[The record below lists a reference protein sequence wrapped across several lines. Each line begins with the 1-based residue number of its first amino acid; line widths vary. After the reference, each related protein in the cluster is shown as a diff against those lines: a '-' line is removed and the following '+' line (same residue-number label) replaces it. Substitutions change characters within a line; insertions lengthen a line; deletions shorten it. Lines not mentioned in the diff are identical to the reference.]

1 MIKVLI
7 VEDENLIRKK
17 LLHFID
23 YDALGMV
30 VVADGSNGV
39 EGVDLIKKYQPDI
52 VLADINMPEKDG
64 LDMIKETL
72 DYDYIAIIISGYD
85 YFSYAQRALK
95 YGVTDYLLKP
105 ISLDDLKEALINAR
119 EIIYK
124 KRNVISQKTDLE
136 NAVDISLNPL
146 IKDSTVL
153 EMIDYIKN
161 NYEEKI
167 SISDLSKD
175 LAYSESMLNRK
186 FKKEVHITF
195 NEYLNRYR
203 INKAID
209 LLKNSDYNITEIA
222 YMCGY
227 SSAKYFARV
236 FKKYLGMSPSDL

>member
-7 VEDENLIRKK
+7 AEDENLIRKK

-30 VVADGSNGV
+30 VVADVANGV
-39 EGVDLIKKYQPDI
+39 SGVELIKKYKPDI

-105 ISLDDLKEALINAR
+105 ISLDDLNEALVNAR

-124 KRNVISQKTDLE
+124 KRSVISRNSDIE
-136 NAVDISLNPL
+136 NAIDISTDEA
-146 IKDSTVL
+146 IKDSTVV
-153 EMIDYIKN
+153 EMINFIKI
-161 NYEEKI
+161 NYQDKI
-167 SISDLSKD
+167 SISDLSKK

-203 INKAID
+203 INKAIE
-209 LLKNSDYNITEIA
+209 LLKNSDYNITEIS

-227 SSAKYFARV
+227 SSAKYFSRV
-236 FKKYLGMSPSDL
+236 FKKYLGISPSDV

>member
-30 VVADGSNGV
+30 VVAEVDNGV
-39 EGVDLIKKYQPDI
+39 SGVELIKKYKPDI

-105 ISLDDLKEALINAR
+105 ISLDDLNEALVNAR

-124 KRNVISQKTDLE
+124 KRSVISRNSDIE
-136 NAVDISLNPL
+136 NAIDISTDES
-146 IKDSTVL
+146 IKDSTVV
-153 EMIDYIKN
+153 EMINFIKN
-161 NYEEKI
+161 NYQDKI
-167 SISDLSKD
+167 SISDLSKK

-203 INKAID
+203 INKAIE
-209 LLKNSDYNITEIA
+209 LLKNSDYNITEIS

-227 SSAKYFARV
+227 SSAKYFSRV
-236 FKKYLGMSPSDL
+236 FKKYLGISPSDV

>member
-30 VVADGSNGV
+30 VVADGANGV
-39 EGVDLIKKYQPDI
+39 EGVELIKKYQPDI

-64 LDMIKETL
+64 LDMISETL

-105 ISLDDLKEALINAR
+105 ISLDDLEESLTNAR
-119 EIIYK
+119 ELIYK
-124 KRNVISQKTDLE
+124 KRDVISQKTSLG
-136 NAVDISLNPL
+136 NAVDISLDKI

-153 EMIDYIKN
+153 AMINYIKN
-161 NYEEKI
+161 NYQDKI
-167 SISDLSKD
+167 SISDLSKE

-186 FKKEVHITF
+186 FKKEVYLTF

-203 INKAID
+203 INKAIE
-209 LLKNSDYNITEIA
+209 LLENSDYNISEIA

-227 SSAKYFARV
+227 SSAKYFSRV
-236 FKKYLGMSPSDL
+236 FKKYLGIAPSDL

>member
-17 LLHFID
+17 LLHFMD

-105 ISLDDLKEALINAR
+105 ISLDDLEEALINAR

-136 NAVDISLNPL
+136 NAVDVSLNPL
-146 IKDSTVL
+146 IKDTAVL

-161 NYEEKI
+161 NYQEKI

>member
-30 VVADGSNGV
+30 VVADGSNGL

-105 ISLDDLKEALINAR
+105 ISLDNLKEALINAR

-153 EMIDYIKN
+153 QMIDYIKN

-167 SISDLSKD
+167 SISDLSKE

>member
-1 MIKVLI
+1 MIKVVI

-17 LLHFID
+17 LLHFVD
-23 YDALGMV
+23 YDSMGMV
-30 VVADGSNGV
+30 VVADGANGIEGV
-39 EGVDLIKKYQPDI
+39 ELIKKYKPDI

-64 LDMIKETL
+64 LDMIKETIE
-72 DYDYIAIIISGYD
+72 YDYIAIIISGYD

-105 ISLDDLKEALINAR
+105 ISLDDLKDALLNAR
-119 EIIYK
+119 DIIYK
-124 KRNVISQKTDLE
+124 KRNIISQKTSISK
-136 NAVDISLNPL
+136 AVDISIDKG
-146 IKDSTVL
+146 IKDITVL
-153 EMIDYIKN
+153 EMLDYIKN
-161 NYEEKI
+161 NYQEKI
-167 SISDLSKD
+167 SISDLSSK
-175 LAYSESMLNRK
+175 LAYSESMLNKK

-203 INKAID
+203 ITKAID
-209 LLKNSDYNITEIA
+209 LLKNSDYNITDIS

>member
-30 VVADGSNGV
+30 VVADGTNGL

-64 LDMIKETL
+64 LDMISETL

-105 ISLDDLKEALINAR
+105 INLDDLKEALINAR

-136 NAVDISLNPL
+136 NVVDISLDPL
-146 IKDSTVL
+146 IKDTTVL

-161 NYEEKI
+161 NYQEKI

>member
-7 VEDENLIRKK
+7 AEDENLIRKK

-30 VVADGSNGV
+30 VVAEVDNGV
-39 EGVDLIKKYQPDI
+39 SGVELIKKYKPDI

-105 ISLDDLKEALINAR
+105 ISLDDLNEALVNAR

-124 KRNVISQKTDLE
+124 KRSVISRNSDIE
-136 NAVDISLNPL
+136 NAIDISTDEA
-146 IKDSTVL
+146 IKDSTVV
-153 EMIDYIKN
+153 EMINFIKN
-161 NYEEKI
+161 NYQDKI
-167 SISDLSKD
+167 SISDLSKK

-203 INKAID
+203 INKAIE
-209 LLKNSDYNITEIA
+209 LLKNSDYNITEIS
-222 YMCGY
+222 YMWGY
-227 SSAKYFARV
+227 SSAKYFSRV
-236 FKKYLGMSPSDL
+236 FKKYLGISPSDV

>member
-30 VVADGSNGV
+30 VVADGSNGL

-146 IKDSTVL
+146 IKDTTVL

-167 SISDLSKD
+167 SISDLSKE

>member
-7 VEDENLIRKK
+7 AEDENLIRKK

-30 VVADGSNGV
+30 VVADVANGV
-39 EGVDLIKKYQPDI
+39 SGVELIKKYKPDI

-105 ISLDDLKEALINAR
+105 ISLDDLNEALLNAR

-124 KRNVISQKTDLE
+124 KRSVISRNSDIE
-136 NAVDISLNPL
+136 NAIDISTDEA
-146 IKDSTVL
+146 IKDSTVV
-153 EMIDYIKN
+153 EMINFIKS
-161 NYEEKI
+161 NYQDKI
-167 SISDLSKD
+167 SISDLSKK

-203 INKAID
+203 INKAIE
-209 LLKNSDYNITEIA
+209 LLKNSDYNITEIS

-227 SSAKYFARV
+227 SSAKYFSRV
-236 FKKYLGMSPSDL
+236 FKKYLGISPSDV

>member
-7 VEDENLIRKK
+7 AEDENLIRKK

-30 VVADGSNGV
+30 VVAEVDNGV
-39 EGVDLIKKYQPDI
+39 SGVELIKKYKPDI

-105 ISLDDLKEALINAR
+105 ISLDDLNEALVNAR

-124 KRNVISQKTDLE
+124 KRSVISRNSDIE
-136 NAVDISLNPL
+136 NAIDISTDEA
-146 IKDSTVL
+146 IKDSTVV
-153 EMIDYIKN
+153 EMINFIKN
-161 NYEEKI
+161 NYQDKI
-167 SISDLSKD
+167 SISDLSKK

-203 INKAID
+203 INKAIE
-209 LLKNSDYNITEIA
+209 LLKNSDYNITEIS
-222 YMCGY
+222 YM
-227 SSAKYFARV
+227 
-236 FKKYLGMSPSDL
+236 

>member
-72 DYDYIAIIISGYD
+72 DYDCIAIIISGYD

-167 SISDLSKD
+167 SISDLSKE

>member
-7 VEDENLIRKK
+7 AEDENLIRKK

-30 VVADGSNGV
+30 VVAEVDNGV
-39 EGVDLIKKYQPDI
+39 SGVELIKKYKPDI

-105 ISLDDLKEALINAR
+105 ISLDDLNEALVNAR

-124 KRNVISQKTDLE
+124 KRSVISRNSDIE
-136 NAVDISLNPL
+136 NAIDISTDEA
-146 IKDSTVL
+146 IKDSTVV
-153 EMIDYIKN
+153 EMIRFVKD
-161 NYEEKI
+161 NYQDKI
-167 SISDLSKD
+167 SISDLSKK

-203 INKAID
+203 INKAIE
-209 LLKNSDYNITEIA
+209 LLKNSDYNITEIS

-227 SSAKYFARV
+227 SSAKYFSRV
-236 FKKYLGMSPSDL
+236 FKKYLGVSPSDV

>member
-7 VEDENLIRKK
+7 AEDENLIRKK

-30 VVADGSNGV
+30 VVADVANGV
-39 EGVDLIKKYQPDI
+39 SGVELIKKYKPDI

-105 ISLDDLKEALINAR
+105 ISLDDLNEALANAR

-124 KRNVISQKTDLE
+124 KRSVISRNSDIE
-136 NAVDISLNPL
+136 NAIDVSTDEA
-146 IKDSTVL
+146 IKDSTVV
-153 EMIDYIKN
+153 EMIRFVKD
-161 NYEEKI
+161 NYQDKI
-167 SISDLSKD
+167 SISDLSKK

-203 INKAID
+203 INKAIE
-209 LLKNSDYNITEIA
+209 LLKNSDYNITEIS

-227 SSAKYFARV
+227 SSAKYFSRV
-236 FKKYLGMSPSDL
+236 FKKYLGISPSDV

>member
-30 VVADGSNGV
+30 VVADGTNGL

-105 ISLDDLKEALINAR
+105 INLDDLKEALINAR

-136 NAVDISLNPL
+136 NAVDISLDPL
-146 IKDSTVL
+146 IKDTTVL

-161 NYEEKI
+161 NYQEKI

>member
-7 VEDENLIRKK
+7 AEDENLIRKK

-30 VVADGSNGV
+30 VVADVANGV
-39 EGVDLIKKYQPDI
+39 SGVELIKKYKPDI

-105 ISLDDLKEALINAR
+105 ISLDDLNEALVNAR

-124 KRNVISQKTDLE
+124 KRSVISRNSDIE
-136 NAVDISLNPL
+136 NAIDISTDEV
-146 IKDSTVL
+146 IKDSTVV
-153 EMIDYIKN
+153 EMIRFVKD
-161 NYEEKI
+161 NYQDKI
-167 SISDLSKD
+167 SISDLSKK

-203 INKAID
+203 INKAIE
-209 LLKNSDYNITEIA
+209 LLKNSDYNITEIS

-227 SSAKYFARV
+227 SSAKYFSRV
-236 FKKYLGMSPSDL
+236 FKKYLGISPSDV

>member
-7 VEDENLIRKK
+7 AEDENLIRKK

-30 VVADGSNGV
+30 VVAEVDNGV
-39 EGVDLIKKYQPDI
+39 SGVELIKKYKPDI

-105 ISLDDLKEALINAR
+105 ISLDDLNEALVNAR

-124 KRNVISQKTDLE
+124 KRSVISRNSDIE
-136 NAVDISLNPL
+136 NAIDISTNEA
-146 IKDSTVL
+146 IKDSTVV
-153 EMIDYIKN
+153 EMINFIKN
-161 NYEEKI
+161 NYQDKI
-167 SISDLSKD
+167 SISDLSKK

-203 INKAID
+203 INKAIE
-209 LLKNSDYNITEIA
+209 LLKNSDYNITEIS

-227 SSAKYFARV
+227 SSAKYFSRV
-236 FKKYLGMSPSDL
+236 FKKYLGISPSDV

>member
-7 VEDENLIRKK
+7 AEDENLIRKK

-30 VVADGSNGV
+30 VVADVANGV
-39 EGVDLIKKYQPDI
+39 SGVELIKKYKPDI

-105 ISLDDLKEALINAR
+105 ISLDDLKEALVNAR

-124 KRNVISQKTDLE
+124 KRSVISRNSDIE
-136 NAVDISLNPL
+136 NAIDISTDEA
-146 IKDSTVL
+146 IKDSTVV
-153 EMIDYIKN
+153 EMIRFVKD
-161 NYEEKI
+161 NYQDKI
-167 SISDLSKD
+167 SISDLSKK

-203 INKAID
+203 INKAIE
-209 LLKNSDYNITEIA
+209 LLKNSDYNITEIS

-227 SSAKYFARV
+227 SSAKYFSRV
-236 FKKYLGMSPSDL
+236 FKKYLGISPSDV

>member
-23 YDALGMV
+23 YDSLGMV

-136 NAVDISLNPL
+136 NVVDISLNPL
-146 IKDSTVL
+146 IKDSTVF

-161 NYEEKI
+161 NYQEKI

-203 INKAID
+203 INKSID
-209 LLKNSDYNITEIA
+209 LLKNSDYNITEIS

>member
-7 VEDENLIRKK
+7 AEDENLIRKK

-30 VVADGSNGV
+30 VVADVANGV
-39 EGVDLIKKYQPDI
+39 SGVELIKKYKPDI

-105 ISLDDLKEALINAR
+105 ISLDDLNEALVNAR

-124 KRNVISQKTDLE
+124 KRSVISRNSDIE
-136 NAVDISLNPL
+136 NAIDISTDEA
-146 IKDSTVL
+146 IKDSTVV
-153 EMIDYIKN
+153 EMINFIKI
-161 NYEEKI
+161 NYQDKI
-167 SISDLSKD
+167 SISDLSKK

-203 INKAID
+203 INKAIE
-209 LLKNSDYNITEIA
+209 LLKNSDYNITEIS

-227 SSAKYFARV
+227 SSAKYFSRV
-236 FKKYLGMSPSDL
+236 FKKNLGISPSDV

>member
-7 VEDENLIRKK
+7 AEDENLIRKK

-30 VVADGSNGV
+30 VVADVANGV
-39 EGVDLIKKYQPDI
+39 SGVELIKKYKPDI

-105 ISLDDLKEALINAR
+105 ISLDDLNEALVNAR

-124 KRNVISQKTDLE
+124 KRSVISRNSDIE
-136 NAVDISLNPL
+136 NAIDVSTDEA
-146 IKDSTVL
+146 IKDSTVV
-153 EMIDYIKN
+153 EMIRFVKD
-161 NYEEKI
+161 NYQDKI
-167 SISDLSKD
+167 SISDLSKK

-203 INKAID
+203 INKAIE
-209 LLKNSDYNITEIA
+209 LLKNSDYNITEIS

-227 SSAKYFARV
+227 SSAKYFSRV
-236 FKKYLGMSPSDL
+236 FKKYLGISPSDV

>member
-7 VEDENLIRKK
+7 AEDENLIRKK

-30 VVADGSNGV
+30 VVAEVDNGV
-39 EGVDLIKKYQPDI
+39 SGVELIKKYKPDI

-72 DYDYIAIIISGYD
+72 DYEYIAIIISGYD

-105 ISLDDLKEALINAR
+105 ISLDDLNEALVNAR

-124 KRNVISQKTDLE
+124 KRSVISRNSDIE
-136 NAVDISLNPL
+136 NAIDISTDEA
-146 IKDSTVL
+146 IKDSTVV
-153 EMIDYIKN
+153 EMINFIKN
-161 NYEEKI
+161 NYQDKI
-167 SISDLSKD
+167 SISDLSKK

-203 INKAID
+203 INKAIE
-209 LLKNSDYNITEIA
+209 LLKNSDYNITEIS

-227 SSAKYFARV
+227 SSAKYFSRV
-236 FKKYLGMSPSDL
+236 FKKYLGISPSDV

>member
-7 VEDENLIRKK
+7 AEDENLIRKK

-30 VVADGSNGV
+30 VVADVANGV
-39 EGVDLIKKYQPDI
+39 SGVELIKKYKPDI

-105 ISLDDLKEALINAR
+105 ISLDDLNEALVNAR

-124 KRNVISQKTDLE
+124 KRSVISRNSDIE
-136 NAVDISLNPL
+136 NAIDISTDEA
-146 IKDSTVL
+146 IKDSTVV
-153 EMIDYIKN
+153 EMIRFVKD
-161 NYEEKI
+161 NYHDKI
-167 SISDLSKD
+167 SISDLSKK

-203 INKAID
+203 INKAIE
-209 LLKNSDYNITEIA
+209 LLKNSDYNITEIS

-227 SSAKYFARV
+227 SSAKYFSRV
-236 FKKYLGMSPSDL
+236 FKKYLGISPSDV

>member
-30 VVADGSNGV
+30 VVADGSNGL

>member
-7 VEDENLIRKK
+7 AEDENLIRKK

-30 VVADGSNGV
+30 VVAEVDNGV
-39 EGVDLIKKYQPDI
+39 SGVELIKKYKPDI

-105 ISLDDLKEALINAR
+105 ISLDDLNEALANAR

-124 KRNVISQKTDLE
+124 KRSVISRNSDIE
-136 NAVDISLNPL
+136 NAIDISTDEA
-146 IKDSTVL
+146 IKDSTVV
-153 EMIDYIKN
+153 EMINFIKN
-161 NYEEKI
+161 NYQDKI
-167 SISDLSKD
+167 SISDLSKK

-203 INKAID
+203 INKAIE
-209 LLKNSDYNITEIA
+209 LLKNSDYNITEIS

-227 SSAKYFARV
+227 SSAKYFSRV
-236 FKKYLGMSPSDL
+236 FKKYLGISPSDV

>member
-7 VEDENLIRKK
+7 AEDENLIRKK

-30 VVADGSNGV
+30 VVADVANGV
-39 EGVDLIKKYQPDI
+39 SGVELIKKYKPDI

-105 ISLDDLKEALINAR
+105 ISLDDLYEALVNAR

-124 KRNVISQKTDLE
+124 KRSVISRNSDIE
-136 NAVDISLNPL
+136 NAIDISTDEA
-146 IKDSTVL
+146 IKDSTVV
-153 EMIDYIKN
+153 EMIRFVKY
-161 NYEEKI
+161 NYQDKI
-167 SISDLSKD
+167 SISDLSKK

-203 INKAID
+203 INKAIE
-209 LLKNSDYNITEIA
+209 LLKNSDYNITEIS

-227 SSAKYFARV
+227 SSAKYFSRV
-236 FKKYLGMSPSDL
+236 FKKYLGISPSDV

>member
-30 VVADGSNGV
+30 VVADGSNGL
-39 EGVDLIKKYQPDI
+39 EGVELIKKYQPDI

-136 NAVDISLNPL
+136 NAVDISLDPL
-146 IKDSTVL
+146 IKDTTVL

-161 NYEEKI
+161 NYQEKI

-203 INKAID
+203 INKAVD

>member
-7 VEDENLIRKK
+7 AEDENLIRKK

-30 VVADGSNGV
+30 VVADVANGV
-39 EGVDLIKKYQPDI
+39 SGVELIKKYKPDI

-105 ISLDDLKEALINAR
+105 ISLDDLNEALVNAR

-124 KRNVISQKTDLE
+124 KRSVISRNSDIE
-136 NAVDISLNPL
+136 NAIDISTNEA
-146 IKDSTVL
+146 IKDSTVV
-153 EMIDYIKN
+153 EMIRFVKD
-161 NYEEKI
+161 NYHDKI
-167 SISDLSKD
+167 SISDLSKK

-203 INKAID
+203 VNKAIE
-209 LLKNSDYNITEIA
+209 LLKNSDYNITEIS

-227 SSAKYFARV
+227 SSAKYFSRV
-236 FKKYLGMSPSDL
+236 FKKYLGISPSDV

>member
-64 LDMIKETL
+64 LDMISETL

-136 NAVDISLNPL
+136 KAVDISLNPL
-146 IKDSTVL
+146 IKDTTVL

-161 NYEEKI
+161 NYQEKI
-167 SISDLSKD
+167 SISDLSKN

>member
-17 LLHFID
+17 LHHFID

-64 LDMIKETL
+64 LDMISETL
-72 DYDYIAIIISGYD
+72 DYDYIAIVISGYD

-105 ISLDDLKEALINAR
+105 ISLDDLKEALINAA

-124 KRNVISQKTDLE
+124 KRNVISKKTDLE
-136 NAVDISLNPL
+136 NAVYIGLNQVIS
-146 IKDSTVL
+146 DATVL
-153 EMIDYIKN
+153 KMIDYIKN
-161 NYEEKI
+161 NYQKKF
-167 SISDLSKD
+167 LSQT
-175 LAYSESMLNRK
+175 YQRTWPILNP
-186 FKKEVHITF
+186 
-195 NEYLNRYR
+195 
-203 INKAID
+203 
-209 LLKNSDYNITEIA
+209 
-222 YMCGY
+222 C
-227 SSAKYFARV
+227 
-236 FKKYLGMSPSDL
+236 

>member
-7 VEDENLIRKK
+7 AEDENLIRKK

-30 VVADGSNGV
+30 VVAEVDNGV
-39 EGVDLIKKYQPDI
+39 SGVELIKKYKPDI

-105 ISLDDLKEALINAR
+105 ISLDDLNEALVNAR

-124 KRNVISQKTDLE
+124 KRSVISRNSDIE
-136 NAVDISLNPL
+136 NAIDISTDEA
-146 IKDSTVL
+146 IKDSTVV
-153 EMIDYIKN
+153 EMIRFVKD
-161 NYEEKI
+161 NYQDKI
-167 SISDLSKD
+167 SISDLSKK

-203 INKAID
+203 INKAIE
-209 LLKNSDYNITEIA
+209 LLKNSDYNITEIS

-227 SSAKYFARV
+227 SSAKYFSRV
-236 FKKYLGMSPSDL
+236 FKKYLGISPSDV

>member
-7 VEDENLIRKK
+7 AEDENLIRKK

-30 VVADGSNGV
+30 VVADVANGV
-39 EGVDLIKKYQPDI
+39 SGVELIKKYKPDI

-105 ISLDDLKEALINAR
+105 ISLDDLNEALVNAR

-124 KRNVISQKTDLE
+124 KRSVISRNSDIE
-136 NAVDISLNPL
+136 NAIDVSTDEA
-146 IKDSTVL
+146 IKDSTVV
-153 EMIDYIKN
+153 EMIRFVKD
-161 NYEEKI
+161 NYHDKI
-167 SISDLSKD
+167 SISDLSKK

-203 INKAID
+203 INKAIE
-209 LLKNSDYNITEIA
+209 LLKNSDYNITEIS

-227 SSAKYFARV
+227 SSAKYFSRV
-236 FKKYLGMSPSDL
+236 FKKYLGISPSDV

>member
-7 VEDENLIRKK
+7 AEDENLIRKK

-30 VVADGSNGV
+30 VVAEVDNGV
-39 EGVDLIKKYQPDI
+39 SGVELIKKYKPDI

-85 YFSYAQRALK
+85 YFSYARRALK

-105 ISLDDLKEALINAR
+105 ISLDDLNEALVNAR

-124 KRNVISQKTDLE
+124 KRSVISRNSDIE
-136 NAVDISLNPL
+136 NAIDISTDEA
-146 IKDSTVL
+146 IKDSTVV
-153 EMIDYIKN
+153 EMINFIKI
-161 NYEEKI
+161 NYQDKI
-167 SISDLSKD
+167 SISDLSKK

-203 INKAID
+203 INKAIE
-209 LLKNSDYNITEIA
+209 LLKNSDYNITEIS

-227 SSAKYFARV
+227 SSAKYFSRV
-236 FKKYLGMSPSDL
+236 FKKYLGISPSDV

>member
-7 VEDENLIRKK
+7 AEDENLIRKK

-30 VVADGSNGV
+30 VVAEVDNGV
-39 EGVDLIKKYQPDI
+39 SGVELIKKYKPDI

-105 ISLDDLKEALINAR
+105 ISLDDLNEALVNAR

-124 KRNVISQKTDLE
+124 KRSVISRNSDIE
-136 NAVDISLNPL
+136 NAIDISTDEA
-146 IKDSTVL
+146 IKDSTVV
-153 EMIDYIKN
+153 EMINFIKN
-161 NYEEKI
+161 NYQDKI
-167 SISDLSKD
+167 SISDLSKK

-203 INKAID
+203 INKAIE
-209 LLKNSDYNITEIA
+209 LLKNSDYNITEIS

-227 SSAKYFARV
+227 SSAKYFSRV
-236 FKKYLGMSPSDL
+236 FKKYLGISPSDV